1 MRTRFSIETAR
12 ARASGGEAPS
22 WMRTDS
28 AIWWPIVSTGLR
40 LVIGSWKIIAMRL
53 PRIAR
58 ISLSSRP
65 RRSRPSK
72 ATLPRTVRPRR
83 GGRRRMIDSAVTL
96 LPQPD
101 SPTIPSVSPAPT
113 SNDTPSTARVVPSSV
128 KKEVARSRTA
138 RRGVMRAAPNP
149 SPEWERGRGEGPP
162 SPQKARW
169 KGRRRRS
176 VDLSLAV
183 VRAYP
188 SPLPLSLRERDHI
201 GASSH
206 PPREARVEAVAQ
218 AVAEEV
224 HGQHDDGERDAGG
237 EDRPRRP
244 RQEQPRLGDHVA
256 PGRNLGRGAGAEKGQ
271 RRLDQDRR
279 RADIGRLHD
288 QRRHRRRHDV
298 AQEDLPHRRAAGDRR
313 LDIGRLAHREH
324 DRAHEADDGDRKSVV

>member
-12 ARASGGEAPS
+12 ARASAGEAPS

-28 AIWWPIVSTGLR
+28 AIWWPMVSTGLR
-40 LVIGSWKIIAMRL
+40 LVIGSWKIMAMRL

-83 GGRRRMIDSAVTL
+83 GGSRRMIDSAVTL

-113 SNDTPSTARVVPSSV
+113 SNDTPSTARVVPSSL

-138 RRGVMRAAPNP
+138 RRGVMDP
-149 SPEWERGRGEGPP
+149 SPEWERGRGEGPRLP
-162 SPQKARW
+162 RKARW
-169 KGRRRRS
+169 KGRPRRS
-176 VDLSLAV
+176 VDGSLDAA
-183 VRAYP
+183 RADP

-206 PPREARVEAVAQ
+206 PPREARVEPVAQ

-224 HGQHDDGERDAGG
+224 HRQHDDGERDAGG
-237 EDRPRRP
+237 EDRPRRA

-256 PGRNLGRGAGAEKGQ
+256 PSRNLGRGAGAEKGQ

-279 RADIGRLHD
+279 GADIGRLHD
-288 QRRHRRRHDV
+288 QRRHRRRHDM

-313 LDIGRLAHREH
+313 LDIGRLADREH
-324 DRAHEADDGDRKSVV
+324 DRAHETDDARNL